1 MIRPCRDKQELLAF
15 ADTYIRAGGLLTR
28 TPKQLRHELQS
39 CLSHPDDFVLGVWE
53 NGVLRGVFPVFAEPE
68 ERYLELLAALSAEET
83 ICMAVLERLQQTH
96 AGFSLDCVLHPD
108 QAPMRSAL
116 QRAGAA
122 FEPVQRMLRLQ
133 QFSPAPPDQR
143 VGRLSPE
150 HQEEYR
156 ALHNRDCYW
165 TADRILQQPGL
176 FSVFIALKEG
186 AVCGYLDCTHHRAE
200 NEIYDLF
207 IREDCRRMGLGRAL
221 LAAALRENAPAG
233 MTALTEEGSPAE
245 ALFRTA
251 GFADE
256 ENGRS
261 ITAHLKLK
269 ADSTASPS
277 DGCEEYK
284 YKQTR

>member
-1 MIRPCRDKQELLAF
+1 M
-15 ADTYIRAGGLLTR
+15 DTYIRAGGLLTR
-28 TPKQLRHELQS
+28 TPEQLRLELKS

-53 NGVLRGVFPVFAEPE
+53 DGVLRGVFPVFSEPE
-68 ERYLELLAALSAEET
+68 ERYLELLAALSGEET
-83 ICMAVLERLQQTH
+83 VCMAVLDRLQQTH
-96 AGFSLDCVLHPD
+96 DGFSLDCVLHPD

-116 QRAGAA
+116 RRAGAA

-133 QFSPAPPDQR
+133 RFFPAPPDQR
-143 VGRLSPE
+143 VSRLNPE

-165 TADRILQQPGL
+165 TANRILQQPEL

-186 AVCGYLDCTHHRAE
+186 TVCGYLDCTHHRAE

-207 IREDCRRMGLGRAL
+207 VREDCRRTGLGRAL

-233 MTALTEEGSPAE
+233 MIALTKEGSPAE

-251 GFADE
+251 GFTDE

-269 ADSTASPS
+269 AASTAFSS
-277 DGCEEYK
+277 DGWEE
-284 YKQTR
+284 